1 MADKEKKGEDGNT
14 NIWICRER
22 KELFRWNKKQFS
34 WLFKGYHLVK
44 KRKIADSSLRNEAKS
59 QRAEKHLYG
68 ICLRVFWAAAAK
80 I

>member
-1 MADKEKKGEDGNT
+1 MQWPTRKKKGKTAMQIFEYVEN
-14 NIWICRER
+14 E
-22 KELFRWNKKQFS
+22 
-34 WLFKGYHLVK
+34 KGYHLVK